1 MRVSKPTR
9 DKYYIAAGSMP
20 TRVSPRV
27 LVLKQG
33 ELCGL
38 YNDLGDI
45 DPAGQSHEGLFYAG
59 TRFLSQFTLGLDGHR
74 PMYLSS
80 TVRRDNL
87 LIATDLT
94 NPDFGA
100 SGDLAL
106 PRGTLHLKR
115 TRFLWGNASYEV
127 VRIRNFALSAV
138 SIELTARF
146 AADYADI
153 FEVRGLQR
161 KARGRLLAPQVQ
173 GGRVTFG
180 YEGLDG
186 ILRRTTV
193 EATPAPDVNEGDVM
207 RFLLHL
213 ESRSER
219 TVVFVVACHN
229 GSTLAHV
236 VTAEAARHDAEAAR
250 TSPMELGCRIQT
262 SNGEFNAWLNA
273 AASDL
278 AMMMT
283 ETPHGLYPYAGVP
296 WFDTTFGRD
305 GIITALETLW
315 MWPGVARGV
324 LTFLASTQATALD
337 ATRDAEPG
345 KILHEARQGE
355 MALLNEVPF
364 HRYYGSVDATPLF
377 VVLAGAYYRRT
388 ADLELIRR
396 IWPHIQ
402 LALTWIDEYGD
413 VDRDGF
419 VEYHR
424 RSSTGLIQQGWK
436 DSHDSIFHADGK
448 LASGPIALCEV
459 QAYVFA
465 ARLAAA
471 DLASALGD
479 AALAS
484 RLMQQAE
491 QLQAQF
497 VTQFWDER
505 LQGYALALDASKSPC
520 LVRASNPGHCLY
532 MGIATEEHAR
542 ALIDGFVEPSF
553 FSGWGVRTVSDDV
566 ARYNPMSY
574 HNGSV
579 WPHDNAIIAAGASRY
594 QAKALTI
601 KILNGHFDASTYF
614 EFHRLPELFCGFPRR
629 SGEAPTEYPVACSP
643 QSWAAAAPFL
653 MMQASLG
660 LSIDAHKRQVVLAHP
675 ALPDAVDQVWI
686 RNLRVGDGEVG
697 LTIQRTAGTVSA
709 AVSDRT
715 GRVDVVV
722 HS

>member
-1 MRVSKPTR
+1 MSRPAR

-45 DPAGQSHEGLFYAG
+45 DPAGQTHEGLFHAG

-94 NPDFGA
+94 NPDFGTA
-100 SGDLAL
+100 GDLAL

-127 VRIRNFALSAV
+127 VRIRNFALSIV

-161 KARGRLLAPQVQ
+161 KARGRLLPPVIE

-193 EATPAPDVNEGDVM
+193 DATPAPDVNEGDVM

-213 ESRSER
+213 ESRSEQ
-219 TVVFVVACHN
+219 TVVFVTACHVGPSLSN
-229 GSTLAHV
+229 
-236 VTAEAARHDAEAAR
+236 VTAPDHARHDAEAAR
-250 TSPMELGCRIQT
+250 ATPAELGCRVQT
-262 SNGEFNAWLNA
+262 SNGEFNALLSA
-273 AASDL
+273 ATSDL

-283 ETPHGLYPYAGVP
+283 ETPQGLYPYAGVP

-315 MWPGVARGV
+315 MWPGIARGV
-324 LTFLASTQATALD
+324 LSFLASTQATTTD
-337 ATRDAEPG
+337 AASDAEPG

-377 VVLAGAYYRRT
+377 VVLAGAYFRRT
-388 ADLELIRR
+388 GDLALIRR
-396 IWPHIQ
+396 LWPNIR
-402 LALTWIDEYGD
+402 LALNWIDAYGD
-413 VDRDGF
+413 IDGDGF

-424 RSSTGLIQQGWK
+424 RSPTGLVQQGWK

-448 LASGPIALCEV
+448 LAAGPIALCEV
-459 QAYVFA
+459 QAYVYA

-471 DLASALGD
+471 DLASAIGEG
-479 AALAS
+479 AYAS
-484 RLMQQAE
+484 QLIEQAE
-491 QLQAQF
+491 RLQLQF
-497 VTQFWDER
+497 VDQFWDEG
-505 LQGYALALDASKSPC
+505 LQSYALALDATKAPC
-520 LVRASNPGHCLY
+520 LVRTSNPGHCLY
-532 MGIATEEHAR
+532 MGIAADEHAR
-542 ALIDGFVEPSF
+542 ALIDGFGEPSF
-553 FSGWGVRTVSDDV
+553 FSGWGVRTVADD
-566 ARYNPMSY
+566 ASRYNPMSY

-579 WPHDNAIIAAGASRY
+579 WPHDNAILAAGAARY
-594 QAKALTI
+594 QAKSLTI
-601 KILNGHFDASTYF
+601 KILNGHFDASSYF

-653 MMQASLG
+653 MIQASLG
-660 LSIDAHKRQVVLAHP
+660 ISIDALKRQVVLSHP
-675 ALPDAVDQVWI
+675 SLPDAVDHVWI

-697 LTIQRTAGTVSA
+697 LTIQRTGGAVSA
-709 AVSDRT
+709 AVSNRT
-715 GRVDVVV
+715 GAIDVII